1 MKTRKQAEARA
12 IELFPKVPIHS
23 QHYVTNQI
31 GRKAFLQ
38 CWEEMQQDKQ
48 TCGFCV
54 EPKEEQKELLSEMM
68 RKDEEDGLYDYIS
81 DDEHKDYRN
90 GVREVVKY
98 LLNAQPTDDEEVIDN
113 YTDSIVSNNQLREE
127 DGVYGEFNLLLT
139 VKQAESICIGFY
151 NDLVRHLESGLSA
164 EMFHGEI
171 VFNKHLNK
179 ALK

>member
-1 MKTRKQAEARA
+1 MKTREQAEARA
-12 IELFPKVPIHS
+12 RELYPRYSWDEVGMANLKGFMK
-23 QHYVTNQI
+23 
-31 GRKAFLQ
+31 

-54 EPKEEQKELLSEMM
+54 EPKQEQKELLCEMM
-68 RKDEEDGLYDYIS
+68 RKDVD
-81 DDEHKDYRN
+81 
-90 GVREVVKY
+90 
-98 LLNAQPTDDEEVIDN
+98 
-113 YTDSIVSNNQLREE
+113 

-151 NDLVRHLESGLSA
+151 NDLVRHLESGLST

-171 VFNKHLNK
+171 VFNKQLNK